1 MRVTWN
7 GKTDGER
14 IVALG
19 AFDGVHRGH
28 RQLLETGIAWGRE
41 RGILLRACTFDR
53 HPLEVI
59 RPEMAPKLLTTLPEK
74 IGCMA
79 EIGVDELRIIPFPR
93 EKANQEPEEFLRE
106 LRAECRLRA
115 VIAGWNYTFGK
126 RGRGDAELLKED
138 GRRYGYEVLIVPP
151 VKTRSDLTISS
162 TEIRKALEAGDAAL
176 AAELL
181 GRPWSLCG
189 LARESMHPE
198 DIPDF
203 PAAGIEISR
212 KKLLPASGVYACLA
226 EHGGETA
233 PAIAYIGTCASDAEP
248 VPVEVRLLEGRSPEP
263 GEKTRLRLVDLLRE
277 DAPAGTPPER
287 AEQLEADRKEAR
299 FLFGMA

>member
-7 GKTDGER
+7 GKTEGER

-41 RGILLRACTFDR
+41 RGIPLRACTFDR

-59 RPEMAPKLLTTLPEK
+59 RPETAPKLLTTLPEK

-93 EKANQEPEEFLRE
+93 EKAGQEPEEFLRE
-106 LRAECRLRA
+106 LREECHLRA
-115 VIAGWNYTFGK
+115 VIAGWNYTFGS

-138 GRRYGYEVLIVPP
+138 GRRHGYEVLIVPP
-151 VKTRSDLTISS
+151 VKTESDLTVSS
-162 TEIRKALEAGDAAL
+162 TEIRKALESGDAAL

-189 LARESMHPE
+189 LAGESAHPE
-198 DIPDF
+198 DAPDF
-203 PAAGIEISR
+203 PAAGIKVSR

-226 EHGGETA
+226 EYGGKGTQAIAYVGNRASDGETA
-233 PAIAYIGTCASDAEP
+233 PLEIRP
-248 VPVEVRLLEGRSPEP
+248 LEGRPPEP
-263 GEKTRLRLVDLLRE
+263 GEKTRIRLVDLLRQE
-277 DAPAGTPPER
+277 SPARTPRER
-287 AEQLEADRKEAR
+287 EEQLEADRKEAR